1 MSGRLSLVVL
11 ASCALLLGCGPAEPL
26 RVGFIGGL
34 SDRNSDVGQA
44 GHNGV
49 VLAVEQINRAGGI
62 RGRQVELISRDD
74 AQNRETAEKS
84 ARELAAAGVDAV
96 IGPFTSGVAA
106 AVVPVLAQS
115 GTLLISPTLTS
126 MDFHGKDDNLV
137 RINRTT
143 RDNAGDYA
151 RVLHERGQRR
161 IAVAYDVRNRSFT
174 ESWLGEFRRA
184 FSALGGTLAAEVPYE
199 SSPDV
204 DFGAVVAS
212 MLKGRPDGL
221 FYISGAIDVARLAQ
235 HSRRLAPSLP
245 IGASEWA
252 ASEQLIEL
260 GGKVVEGLVIVQNYD
275 RDDESARFQEFREAY
290 FRRFQK
296 NPGYSSVSAYDA
308 ALVLFSALEKRAEGE
323 TVKAA
328 VLHHSPYQGLQ
339 QQISFDATGDTQ
351 RKVFFTEIRDG
362 RFVALKMK

>member
-1 MSGRLSLVVL
+1 MFGRRSVVAL

-34 SDRNSDVGQA
+34 SDRNSDVGQS
-44 GHNGV
+44 GNNGV

-74 AQNRETAEKS
+74 AQNPATAEKS
-84 ARELAAAGVDAV
+84 ARELAAAKVDAV

-115 GTLLISPTLTS
+115 QTLAISPTLTS
-126 MDFHGKDDNLV
+126 MAFYGKDDNLV
-137 RINRTT
+137 RINRST

-151 RVLHERGQRR
+151 RVLYDRGQHR
-161 IAVAYDVRNRSFT
+161 IAVAYDVRNRNFT
-174 ESWLGEFRRA
+174 GSWLEEFRRA
-184 FSALGGTLAAEVPYE
+184 FTAIGGTVSAEVPYE

-204 DFGAVVAS
+204 DFGAVVEA
-212 MLKGRPDGL
+212 MLKSRPDGL

-260 GGKVVEGLVIVQNYD
+260 GGKVVEGLNIVLNYD
-275 RDDESARFQEFREAY
+275 RNDDSARFREFREAY

-308 ALVLFSALEKRAEGE
+308 ALVLFAALEKRAEGE

-328 VLHHSPYQGLQ
+328 VLKYGPYQGLQ

-362 RFVALKMK
+362 RFVALK